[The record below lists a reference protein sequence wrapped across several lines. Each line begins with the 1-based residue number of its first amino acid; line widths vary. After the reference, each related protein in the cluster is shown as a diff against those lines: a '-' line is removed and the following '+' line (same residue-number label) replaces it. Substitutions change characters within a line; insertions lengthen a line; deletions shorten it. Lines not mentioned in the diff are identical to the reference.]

1 MAPSPTS
8 YGGETY
14 LPSENGSSHVGDER
28 SRLDTA
34 RSTEP
39 LINDERDDP
48 LKPLPGAEHEFEVE
62 NNKFAFTPGH
72 LGKLFP
78 KSNAAFHALGGLR
91 GLEKGLRTDRHAG
104 LSVDEKELEGTID
117 FKDVVG
123 DQDKKNASESPRQA
137 TDPAQT
143 DSAEAETAMKHE
155 DAYADRLRI
164 FGDNRLPDKKSKTI
178 WQLMWLA
185 FNDKMLILLS
195 ICAVVSLVLGIVQAN
210 VETGDNDPGRK
221 LEWVEGVAIIA
232 AVVIVVGVGAGNDW
246 QKEKKFVALSKKKED
261 RVIKVIRSG
270 KSREISV
277 YDVVVGDVVHLDP
290 GDIVPCDGVLIQGHG
305 VKCDESSQTG
315 ESDIVKKLP
324 GDDAYA
330 AIEQT
335 SADNH
340 KIDPLIISGSK
351 VQEGTGT
358 FLCTG
363 TGLNSSHG
371 KIMMTLHEDS
381 QTTPLQSK
389 LNVMAEWIAKL
400 GAGAGLLLFTV
411 TFIEYLV
418 NITHGSQMSLA
429 PIDKGFAFVNI
440 LVTAITIIVV
450 AVPEGLPLAVTLALA
465 FATRKMMKE
474 NNLVRVFKACETMGN
489 ATSICSDKTG
499 TLTQNKMTVVAGTF
513 GLKSKSLA
521 SKRVESTKAIEVGND
536 DDNNSIS
543 APGHKR
549 SSSQDSTQSIESAV
563 RSSSKEVKDVVKEA
577 ILINSSAFEGVVDGK
592 NDFIGSKTE
601 AALLGFAR
609 DELSMGPLDQ
619 ERANLQVV
627 QVEPFDSKRKCM
639 ATAIKLAE
647 GGYRLHVKGA
657 SEIMLNHCKH
667 IVGNAEDSMENTDLT
682 EDDTE
687 TLRQTIDQYAER
699 SLRTIGLIYR
709 DFESWPPKG
718 FPLKEG
724 ERDQVNFDKVLGDMT
739 FLGLVGIQDPLRP
752 GVAESVNICQ
762 KAGVTVRMV
771 TGDNV
776 LTAKS
781 IAKDA
786 GIFTEG
792 GIVLEGPKFRQ
803 MTKKEMY
810 EQIPQLQVL
819 ARSSPEDKRVL
830 VKRLIELGETV
841 AVTGDGTN
849 DVPALKTADVGFAMG
864 IAGTEVA
871 KEASDIILLDD
882 NFNSIVKAMMWGRC
896 VNDAVKKFLQVC
908 VCSPVNAPR

>member
-14 LPSENGSSHVGDER
+14 LPSENGSSHIGDDR

-39 LINDERDDP
+39 LIHEDRDDP

-117 FKDVVG
+117 FKDAVG
-123 DQDKKNASESPRQA
+123 TQNKKGVNDSP
-137 TDPAQT
+137 TQT
-143 DSAEAETAMKHE
+143 DEPAKNDTAEAAKAMKH
-155 DAYADRLRI
+155 DSAYTDRLRI
-164 FGDNRLPDKKSKTI
+164 FGDNRLPDKKSKSI

-315 ESDIVKKLP
+315 ESDIVKKLA

-371 KIMMTLHEDS
+371 KIMMSLHEDS

-418 NITHGSQMSLA
+418 SITHGEQMSLA

-513 GLKSKSLA
+513 GLRSSSLPI
-521 SKRVESTKAIEVGND
+521 KHVESAKAVEDGTD
-536 DDNNSIS
+536 GSKT
-543 APGHKR
+543 APSHNR
-549 SSSQDSTQSIESAV
+549 TSSQDSTQSIASAV
-563 RSSSKEVKDVVKEA
+563 RNSSKEVKEVIKQAVV
-577 ILINSSAFEGVVDGK
+577 INSSAFEGVIDGK

-601 AALLGFAR
+601 AALLSFAR

-619 ERANLQVV
+619 ERANMQVV

-639 ATAIKLAE
+639 GTAIKLE
-647 GGYRLHVKGA
+647 TGGYRLHVKGA
-657 SEIMLNHCKH
+657 SEIMLKHCKH
-667 IVGNAEDSMENTDLT
+667 IVGNAETGMDNTNLSE
-682 EDDTE
+682 EDVE
-687 TLRQTIDQYAER
+687 TLNQTIDQYAER
-699 SLRTIGLIYR
+699 SLRTIGIIYR

-718 FPLKEG
+718 IPLKEG

-739 FLGLVGIQDPLRP
+739 FLGLVGIQDPLRA
-752 GVAESVNICQ
+752 GVAESVAICQ

-786 GIFTEG
+786 GIYTEG

-803 MTKKEMY
+803 MSRKEMY
-810 EQIPQLQVL
+810 EQIPKLQVL

-896 VNDAVKKFLQVC
+896 VNDAVKKFLQVRLNQE
-908 VCSPVNAPR
+908 S